1 MSLMFLEAFKYLK
14 KDTFLHRLDPRSKL
28 LMAIFYS
35 VFSFMFLKIVP
46 LLIIL
51 LTMVPLVISGKQLKK
66 WLINLKNMYF
76 LFVLILIINTLFF
89 SLNFALIMVL
99 RIVIM
104 LSAFTLFFQTV
115 DPNDLALSF
124 ISMKIPYEVAFSFS
138 LAFRFIPTIAIEA
151 ENIKDAQQSRG
162 YELQTSGMIN
172 KIKNLF
178 PLIVPL
184 IICSIKRAFNVA
196 EALESRAF
204 GSRKNRTHY
213 FTVKFAIK
221 DWVFTMSLILLL
233 SILIYLEIN
242 ISQFPILLWS
252 FPL

>member
-1 MSLMFLEAFKYLK
+1 MFLEAFKFLK

-35 VFSFMFLKIVP
+35 IFSFLFLKIIP
-46 LLIIL
+46 LLLIL
-51 LTMVPLVISGKQLKK
+51 LTMIPLVISGKQLKK
-66 WLINLKNMYF
+66 WLTNLKNMYF
-76 LFVLILIINTLFF
+76 LFVLIILINTLFF
-89 SLNFALIMVL
+89 SLNFALLMVL
-99 RIVIM
+99 RIIIM

-124 ISMKIPYEVAFSFS
+124 ISMKIPYEIAFSFS
-138 LAFRFIPTIAIEA
+138 LAFRFIPTIAMEA

-162 YELQTSGMIN
+162 YELQASGMIN

-213 FTVKFAIK
+213 FTVKYAIM
-221 DWVFTMSLILLL
+221 DWLFTAYLILLL
-233 SILIYLEIN
+233 IFLIYIQIN
-242 ISQFPILLWS
+242 IGQLIVLNWS